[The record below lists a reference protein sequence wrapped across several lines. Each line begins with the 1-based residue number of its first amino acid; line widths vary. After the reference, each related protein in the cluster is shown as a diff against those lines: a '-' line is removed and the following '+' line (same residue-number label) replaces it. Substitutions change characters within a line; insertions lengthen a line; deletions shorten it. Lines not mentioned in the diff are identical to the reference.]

1 MEKLREILVPEGLA
15 IIYTINE
22 NSLIYTIA
30 KIMRKIGIDFAAKQL
45 FDPHHINHLNKR
57 SLNRLAKNHGFD
69 VTSLQTLNYPLK
81 STDVFLHSPLM
92 RTLVLT
98 GIFFTNLASSLQK
111 SEISQ
116 LLFIRPKV

>member
-22 NSLIYTIA
+22 NSLIYSIA

>member
-1 MEKLREILVPEGLA
+1 
-15 IIYTINE
+15 
-22 NSLIYTIA
+22 
-30 KIMRKIGIDFAAKQL
+30 MRKIGIGFAAKQL

-57 SLNRLAKNHGFD
+57 SLTQLAKKHDFEII
-69 VTSLQTLNYPLK
+69 SLQTLNYPLK

-98 GIFFTNLASSLQK
+98 GIFFTNLFSSFFK

-116 LLFIRPKV
+116 LPLYQTKSLRRIFPTDEQFK